1 MISNQ
6 AIFTVCDNSGVL
18 FVRCFKLS
26 KSSIKD
32 IGSFIFVVIKKIKN
46 QETLKNGDVT
56 KAIIVRTKLN
66 FDRLHGNSIFFHSN
80 DVILI
85 DKKHEFLGTRIF
97 GPLLLELRKK
107 QMIKVL
113 SISTKII

>member
-6 AIFTVCDNSGVL
+6 SIFTVCDNSGVL

-26 KSSIKD
+26 KNFTKN
-32 IGSFIFVVIKKIKN
+32 IGSLIFVVVKKTKN
-46 QETLKNGDVT
+46 QETLKNGYLT

-66 FDRLHGNSIFFHSN
+66 FDRLYGNSIFFYSN

-85 DKKHEFLGTRIF
+85 DKKHELLGTRIF
-97 GPLLLELRKK
+97 GPILLELRKK
-107 QMIKVL
+107 QMIKIL
-113 SISTKII
+113 SISTKMI